1 MKRENFTV
9 ARVDA
14 FCCDQN
20 KKQTIYWDAKAPGL
34 GLRVTSAGARAYVF
48 ESRLFGKTVRL
59 TIGDPRTW
67 DLAAARSEAARMKAL
82 VNEGK
87 DPRVLRAEQ
96 RVAYEAQERKKR
108 QQVVTMGEVW
118 DQYVGARK
126 AQWSE
131 RTYRDHVRHSAVG
144 GRAKL
149 RGKGVTK
156 PGVLA
161 SLRAVPMVELT
172 ARRVSEWLE
181 VETQVRPTVASLG
194 YRMLRAFVRW
204 TADEPE
210 YAGLVSSDAYSGRTV
225 RKLVPRSSAK
235 HGDVLQREQLSGW
248 FAAVQSIP
256 NRVLSVYLQGLLITG
271 ARREELAALRWE
283 DVDFQWRSLKIADKV
298 EKVGGRTIPLTPYLA
313 ELLAELRELANES
326 DAKCLSNEAGSSP
339 WVFRSQRSATGYVSD
354 PGVAHRLALRHAGLP
369 HVTLHGL
376 RRSFGTLSEWI
387 DVPVGV
393 VAQIQGHK
401 PSAIAEKHYRRR
413 PLDLLRM
420 WHDKIEAWMLEQGG
434 LRSSRGRSSWAQTA
448 GGHA

>member
-14 FCCDQN
+14 FRCDQN

-34 GLRVTSAGARAYVF
+34 GLRVTSTGARAYVF

-67 DLAAARSEAARMKAL
+67 DLAAARSEAARMKTL

-144 GRAKL
+144 GRVKL
-149 RGKGVTK
+149 RGKGDTK

-172 ARRVSEWLE
+172 ARRVSVWLE
-181 VETQVRPTVASLG
+181 AETQVRPTVASLG
-194 YRMLRAFVRW
+194 YRMLRAFIRW
-204 TADEPE
+204 AADEPE
-210 YAGLVSSDAYSGRTV
+210 YAGLVSSDAYRGRTV
-225 RKLVPRSSAK
+225 RKLVPKSNAK

-256 NRVLSVYLQGLLITG
+256 NRVLSVYFQGLLITG

-298 EKVGGRTIPLTPYLA
+298 EKVDGRTIPLTSYLA
-313 ELLAELRELANES
+313 ELLGELRELANES
-326 DAKCLSNEAGSSP
+326 DAKCLSSEAGSSP

-354 PGVAHRLALRHAGLP
+354 PGLAHRLALRDAGLP

-420 WHDKIEAWMLEQGG
+420 WHDKIEAWMLEQ
-434 LRSSRGRSSWAQTA
+434 A
-448 GGHA
+448 GIAFESPEKG